1 MLGTYYYHEIVRK
14 TIIGFGTLFN
24 NIFIKHEGID
34 DSTLDETKVGL
45 AYGPQ
50 QKFFSKIREQANLT
64 KAVAITLPRMSF
76 EMTSV
81 QYDPTRKSGI
91 TQTFKASDTSDGNKL
106 KKVFMPVP
114 YNIGFELSIFS
125 KLNDDA
131 LQILEQILPY
141 FQPSFNISINLVSSI
156 GEKRDI
162 PIVLD
167 NISFRDEYEGDFST
181 RAALI
186 YTLQFTAKAYL
197 FGPVAKTSDGL
208 IKKVQVDYSTDTLP
222 SARRQMRYVASPKAL
237 KNYDGDTATTLT
249 EDLTTTETRI
259 SVNNSTSLT
268 PNSRLVIDSEIMKV
282 VSVVDTTTI
291 IVKRSFDSSLGAI
304 HASGA
309 TISLLTTADDALI
322 ELGDDFG
329 FNEFDTFF
337 DDGKKYSPTKQSDI
351 L

>member
-1 MLGTYYYHEIVRK
+1 MLGTYYYHEIIRK

-50 QKFFSKIREQANLT
+50 QKFFAKIREQANLT

-91 TQTFKASDTSDGNKL
+91 TQTFKASDGTNL

-131 LQILEQILPY
+131 LQIIEQILPY
-141 FQPSFNISINLVSSI
+141 FQPSFNITVNLVKSI

-167 NISFRDEYEGDFST
+167 NISFRDEYEGDFTT
-181 RAALI
+181 RTALI
-186 YTLQFTAKAYL
+186 YTLQFTAKTYL
-197 FGPVAKTSDGL
+197 FGPVADTSDGI
-208 IKKVQVDYSTDTLP
+208 IKKVQVDYATDT
-222 SARRQMRYVASPKAL
+222 AAS
-237 KNYDGDTATTLT
+237 
-249 EDLTTTETRI
+249 
-259 SVNNSTSLT
+259 
-268 PNSRLVIDSEIMKV
+268 
-282 VSVVDTTTI
+282 
-291 IVKRSFDSSLGAI
+291 
-304 HASGA
+304 
-309 TISLLTTADDALI
+309 
-322 ELGDDFG
+322 
-329 FNEFDTFF
+329 
-337 DDGKKYSPTKQSDI
+337 
-351 L
+351 

>member
-1 MLGTYYYHEIVRK
+1 MLGTYYYHEIIRK

-50 QKFFSKIREQANLT
+50 QKFFAKIREQANLT

-91 TQTFKASDTSDGNKL
+91 TQTFKASDGTNL

-141 FQPSFNISINLVSSI
+141 FQPSFNITVNLVKSI

-167 NISFRDEYEGDFST
+167 NISFRDEYEGDFTT
-181 RAALI
+181 RTALI
-186 YTLQFTAKAYL
+186 YTLQFTAKTYL
-197 FGPVAKTSDGL
+197 FGPVADTSDGI
-208 IKKVQVDYSTDTLP
+208 IKKVQVDYAADTAA
-222 SARRQMRYVASPKAL
+222 SARRQMRYTATPKAL
-237 KNYDGDTATTLT
+237 KDYNNDETTTIT
-249 EDLTTTETRI
+249 EDLTKTETRI
-259 SVNNSTSLT
+259 SVTDSTSLAV
-268 PNSRLVIDSEIMKV
+268 NSRLVIGSEIMKITE
-282 VSVVDTTTI
+282 VVDSVTI
-291 IVKRSFDSSLGAI
+291 VVKRGFDSSI
-304 HASGA
+304 STEHISGA
-309 TISLLTTADDALI
+309 TINLLTTADDALV
-322 ELGDDFG
+322 GPDDDFG
-329 FNEFDTFF
+329 FNEFEEFF
-337 DDGKKYSPTKQSDI
+337 DDGFSYSPTKQTNV
-351 L
+351 

>member
-1 MLGTYYYHEIVRK
+1 
-14 TIIGFGTLFN
+14 
-24 NIFIKHEGID
+24 
-34 DSTLDETKVGL
+34 
-45 AYGPQ
+45 
-50 QKFFSKIREQANLT
+50 
-64 KAVAITLPRMSF
+64 
-76 EMTSV
+76 
-81 QYDPTRKSGI
+81 
-91 TQTFKASDTSDGNKL
+91 
-106 KKVFMPVP
+106 
-114 YNIGFELSIFS
+114 
-125 KLNDDA
+125 
-131 LQILEQILPY
+131 
-141 FQPSFNISINLVSSI
+141 
-156 GEKRDI
+156 
-162 PIVLD
+162 
-167 NISFRDEYEGDFST
+167 
-181 RAALI
+181 
-186 YTLQFTAKAYL
+186 
-197 FGPVAKTSDGL
+197 
-208 IKKVQVDYSTDTLP
+208 
-222 SARRQMRYVASPKAL
+222 MRYVATPKAL